1 VREKLGARMAAAAEA
16 AAEPEPEER
25 QAPAAKPARKAKKDD
40 NVVLGY
46 LKSRE
51 GRSMVNTVARG
62 VFGLLR
68 KRR

>member
-1 VREKLGARMAAAAEA
+1 MAAAAEA
-16 AAEPEPEER
+16 AAEPEP
-25 QAPAAKPARKAKKDD
+25 APRKEPAPKPAKKAKKDD

>member
-1 VREKLGARMAAAAEA
+1 MAEA
-16 AAEPEPEER
+16 AAVEAQAEAEAE
-25 QAPAAKPARKAKKDD
+25 APARDAPAPKAAKKKKDD
-40 NVVLGY
+40 NAVLGY

-51 GRSMVNTVARG
+51 GRSMMNTVARG

>member
-1 VREKLGARMAAAAEA
+1 MAEA
-16 AAEPEPEER
+16 AEVTAAEKAEEAR
-25 QAPAAKPARKAKKDD
+25 ADQPKTAPARQHSAKKDD
-40 NVVLGY
+40 NAVLGY

-51 GRSMVNTVARG
+51 GRSMINTVARG